1 MLSLTIEKIEQARRD
16 MRKRKDTRNA
26 YVKNWRQKQRVVKR
40 KTIFVH
46 EYVRAK
52 FDKVYAEAMKFYSQ
66 LDQTY
71 PDKKD
76 LCRTTEFRKWRE
88 NVTKKSTAPTQ
99 QSAHEATAPTQ
110 QSAHEATL
118 VLNIPLLSH
127 PPSTVETTSTASE
140 LAPSEIQQSASTPPE
155 IGAETIV
162 EMPPPTPLE
171 TDDEINDRRIQEILA
186 ELRDDPDLNRIFGN
200 VEPNDQIDEGVELP
214 TLEQEIHTDIG
225 LIDNE
230 DGFSVWL

>member
-1 MLSLTIEKIEQARRD
+1 MLSLTNEKLEQARRD
-16 MRKRKDTRNA
+16 MRKRRDTRNA

-52 FDKVYAEAMKFYSQ
+52 FNKVYAEAMKFYSQ

-76 LCRTTEFRKWRE
+76 LCKTTEFRKWRE
-88 NVTKKSTAPTQ
+88 NVTKKS
-99 QSAHEATAPTQ
+99 TAPTQ

-140 LAPSEIQQSASTPPE
+140 LAPSEIQQSPSTPPE

-186 ELRDDPDLNRIFGN
+186 ELRDDPDLNRIFNN

-214 TLEQEIHTDIG
+214 TLEQEMHTDIG
-225 LIDNE
+225 LLDNE
-230 DGFSVWL
+230 DDFSVWL

>member
-1 MLSLTIEKIEQARRD
+1 MLSLTNETIEQARRD
-16 MRKRKDTRNA
+16 MRKRREVRNA
-26 YVKNWRQKQRVVKR
+26 YVKNWRQKQRGVKR

-46 EYVRAK
+46 EYVQAK
-52 FDKVYAEAMKFYSQ
+52 FHEVYAEAMKFYSQ

-71 PDKKD
+71 PGKKD

-99 QSAHEATAPTQ
+99 QSAHEA
-110 QSAHEATL
+110 SL
-118 VLNIPLLSH
+118 VLNIPLLPH
-127 PPSTVETTSTASE
+127 PPSTVETTSTTSE
-140 LAPSEIQQSASTPPE
+140 LAPSEIQQSPSMPPE

-186 ELRDDPDLNRIFGN
+186 ELRDDPDLNHIFA
-200 VEPNDQIDEGVELP
+200 NDQIDEGVELP
-214 TLEQEIHTDIG
+214 TPEQEMQTDIG
-225 LIDNE
+225 LLDNE
-230 DGFSVWL
+230 DEFCVWL

>member
-1 MLSLTIEKIEQARRD
+1 MLSLTNEKIEQARRD
-16 MRKRKDTRNA
+16 MCKRKATRNA

-46 EYVRAK
+46 EYVRVK

-88 NVTKKSTAPTQ
+88 NVTKKS
-99 QSAHEATAPTQ
+99 TAPTQ

-171 TDDEINDRRIQEILA
+171 TDDEINDRRIQAILA
-186 ELRDDPDLNRIFGN
+186 ELRDDPDLNRIFDN

-214 TLEQEIHTDIG
+214 TVEQEIHTDMG

-230 DGFSVWL
+230 DDFSVWL

>member
-1 MLSLTIEKIEQARRD
+1 MLCLTNEKIEQARCD
-16 MRKRKDTRNA
+16 IRKKKDTRNT

-76 LCRTTEFRKWRE
+76 LCKTTEFRKWRE
-88 NVTKKSTAPTQ
+88 NVTKKS
-99 QSAHEATAPTQ
+99 TAPTQ

-140 LAPSEIQQSASTPPE
+140 LAPSEMQQSASMPPE

-186 ELRDDPDLNRIFGN
+186 ELRDDPDLNRIFDN
-200 VEPNDQIDEGVELP
+200 VEPNDQIDEGIELP
-214 TLEQEIHTDIG
+214 TVEQEMYTDIG
-225 LIDNE
+225 LLDNE
-230 DGFSVWL
+230 DDFSVWL

>member
-1 MLSLTIEKIEQARRD
+1 MSSLTNEKLEQARRD
-16 MRKRKDTRNA
+16 MLKRRDTRNA

-52 FDKVYAEAMKFYSQ
+52 FNKVYAEAMKFYSQ

-99 QSAHEATAPTQ
+99 QSAHEAT
-110 QSAHEATL
+110 L

-140 LAPSEIQQSASTPPE
+140 LAPSEIQQSPSTPPE

-186 ELRDDPDLNRIFGN
+186 ELRDDPDLNRIFNN

-214 TLEQEIHTDIG
+214 TLEQEMHTDIG

-230 DGFSVWL
+230 DDFSVWL

>member
-1 MLSLTIEKIEQARRD
+1 MSSLTNENLERARRD
-16 MRKRKDTRNA
+16 MRKRRDTRNA

-52 FDKVYAEAMKFYSQ
+52 FNKVYAEAMKFYSQ

-99 QSAHEATAPTQ
+99 QST
-110 QSAHEATL
+110 HEATL

-140 LAPSEIQQSASTPPE
+140 LAPSEIQQSPSTPPE

-171 TDDEINDRRIQEILA
+171 TYDEINDRRIQEILA
-186 ELRDDPDLNRIFGN
+186 ELRDDPDLNRIFDN
-200 VEPNDQIDEGVELP
+200 VEPDDQIDEGVELP
-214 TLEQEIHTDIG
+214 TLEQEMHTDIG
-225 LIDNE
+225 LLDNE
-230 DGFSVWL
+230 DDFSVWL

>member
-1 MLSLTIEKIEQARRD
+1 MLCLTNKKIEQARRD
-16 MRKRKDTRNA
+16 MRKKKDTRNA
-26 YVKNWRQKQRVVKR
+26 YIKNWRQKQRVVKR

-52 FDKVYAEAMKFYSQ
+52 FDKVYAEAMKFYSH

-76 LCRTTEFRKWRE
+76 LCKTTEFRKWRE
-88 NVTKKSTAPTQ
+88 NVTKKS
-99 QSAHEATAPTQ
+99 TAPTQ

-140 LAPSEIQQSASTPPE
+140 LAPSEMQQSASTPPE

-186 ELRDDPDLNRIFGN
+186 ELRDDPDLNRIFDN

-214 TLEQEIHTDIG
+214 TLEQEMHTDIEH
-225 LIDNE
+225 LDNE
-230 DGFSVWL
+230 DDFSVWL